1 MANQDIGENS
11 IYELANVI
19 LQNKLELVHN
29 DIMYQSIGESFDQ
42 TALLFPLHVGTTS
55 YLRREQPTF
64 LEKYADAIALILS
77 IAAVI
82 FGAVQAIR
90 NHLARRRKEQV
101 DRYLLDFLEIRSA
114 KELAVDQKVKRLDG
128 LFQRAV
134 EQMTDEKLD
143 KSDFHILSR
152 LIQQELTMMRFHS

>member
-1 MANQDIGENS
+1 M
-11 IYELANVI
+11 
-19 LQNKLELVHN
+19 HN
-29 DIMYQSIGESFDQ
+29 DIMYQSINESFDQ
-42 TALLFPLHVGTTS
+42 NALLFPLHIGTTS

-77 IAAVI
+77 IVAVI

-90 NHLARRRKEQV
+90 NHLAKRKKEQV
-101 DRYLLDFLEIRSA
+101 DKYFLDFLEIRSD
-114 KELAVDQKVKRLDG
+114 KELAPDQKVKKLDA

-134 EQMTDEKLD
+134 EQMTNEKLD

-152 LIQQELTMMRFHS
+152 LIQQEMTMMRFNL